1 MVSDEEV
8 IKIAGL
14 ARLEIEA
21 DFVPVVTGHFNS
33 ILEYFAGLSKIDTT
47 NVEPMSHTN
56 SSTNVLRDDV
66 LLMPGS
72 TDEPSPL
79 SDSKI
84 PVQEMLKTE
93 DVMKNA
99 PDKSGTYIRVPIIV
113 E

>member
-8 IKIAGL
+8 KKIAEL

-21 DFVPVVTGHFNS
+21 DFVPVVTGHLNS
-33 ILEYFAGLSKIDTT
+33 ILGYFAGLSKIDTT

-66 LLMPGS
+66 LLSPGS
-72 TDEPSPL
+72 NAEPAPL
-79 SDSKI
+79 SSAQI
-84 PVQEMLKTE
+84 PVQEMLNTE

-99 PDKSGTYIRVPIIV
+99 PDRSGNFIRVPLIV
-113 E
+113 D